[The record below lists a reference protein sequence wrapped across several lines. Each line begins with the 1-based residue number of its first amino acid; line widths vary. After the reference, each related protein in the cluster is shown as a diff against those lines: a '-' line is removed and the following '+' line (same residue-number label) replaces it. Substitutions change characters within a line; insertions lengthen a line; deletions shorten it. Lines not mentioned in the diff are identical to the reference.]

1 MKTLSRYL
9 IPALLFV
16 AGTTFTGG
24 LSAQAIGSQAG
35 NIPFAQEW
43 QVPSGIN
50 SELNDYFV
58 PPGYV
63 TLLELWGIN

>member
-1 MKTLSRYL
+1 MRVHRFL
-9 IPALLFV
+9 IPALLV
-16 AGTTFTGG
+16 MAGAVFAGN
-24 LSAQAIGSQAG
+24 LKAQAIGSQAG

-43 QVPSGIN
+43 QVPSGIT

-58 PPGYV
+58 SPGYV